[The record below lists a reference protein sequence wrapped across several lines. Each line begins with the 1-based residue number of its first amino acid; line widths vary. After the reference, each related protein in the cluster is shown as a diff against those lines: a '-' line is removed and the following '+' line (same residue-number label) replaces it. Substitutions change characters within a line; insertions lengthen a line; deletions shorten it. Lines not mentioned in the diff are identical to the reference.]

1 MLKKTN
7 GGEHAWTDASVEF
20 FCQDEEQGVN
30 LVSVSGL
37 KFLPRV
43 GESVVLPG
51 PDKNSKSAVYEVVAV
66 NHNFFSEMAG
76 ELGPSEARLISINVT
91 VKRAAI

>member
-1 MLKKTN
+1 MRKTN
-7 GGEHAWTDASVEF
+7 GGEHARKDASVEF
-20 FCQDEEQGVN
+20 YCTDDDQGVN

-51 PDKNSKSAVYEVVAV
+51 SDKESKSAVYEVVAV
-66 NHNFFSEMAG
+66 NHNFYSEMAG
-76 ELGPSEARLISINVT
+76 ELGPSEARLMSINVT
-91 VKRAAI
+91 VKRVG

>member
-7 GGEHAWTDASVEF
+7 GGEHAWTEASVEF
-20 FCQDEEQGVN
+20 FCADEQEGVN

-37 KFLPRV
+37 EFLPRV
-43 GESVVLPG
+43 GESVMLPG
-51 PDKNSKSAVYEVVAV
+51 PDKDSKSAVYEVVAV
-66 NHNFFSEMAG
+66 NHNFYREMAG

-91 VKRAAI
+91 VKRA

>member
-20 FCQDEEQGVN
+20 FCSDDEQGLN
-30 LVSVSGL
+30 LVALSGM

-43 GESVVLPG
+43 GETVVLPG
-51 PDKNSKSAVYEVVAV
+51 TDKDSKSAAYEVVSV
-66 NHNFFSEMAG
+66 NHNFYSEMAG

-91 VKRAAI
+91 VKKAG